1 MALMGRSDE
10 ARDYLDQLAPFLPGD
25 PQVDGNRAWI
35 DFIDGQ
41 VVDGLRRMQ
50 FAVETQPTDRTF
62 RAGVNWGNYL
72 THQYESVFDDE
83 WSEYVIWSLFNLGRN
98 EEAAIIAR
106 QRAASGVVGP
116 LFAFLNASGQSE
128 ILVRYFEDSWAS
140 LDAFQ
145 QAVPAHVFGYREMAD
160 IAFAYRRTGNQTRFD
175 EAMTAL
181 QTANEQTFSQGMRG
195 AEFLMVM
202 AAYHAMAGDPDQ
214 ALEWLAQAVDGGMI
228 VSTRIS
234 KEYPY
239 FSELDGDPEYEAIQ
253 SRMIEHLN
261 AERQKLGLEPVST

>member
-1 MALMGRSDE
+1 M
-10 ARDYLDQLAPFLPGD
+10 LDSNVNIETCDPSRTAAVAQSVERQLD
-25 PQVDGNRAWI
+25 RI
-35 DFIDGQ
+35 C
-41 VVDGLRRMQ
+41 VVPLKP
-50 FAVETQPTDRTF
+50 VTF
-62 RAGVNWGNYL
+62 RSGDREPDSCSTPHFVV
-72 THQYESVFDDE
+72 HDE